1 MALRPIS
8 SATAM
13 PPHILVTRPLPDA
26 CAWVAALRAHGHQAQ
41 ALPLLAIQPRVPQL
55 RGGCTSYRAVMFVSG
70 HAVQHFFATPAL
82 LSALGGDARIWAPGP
97 GTVRALLAHGI
108 APQRIDSPADD
119 AAQFDSEALWSR
131 VQGRIR
137 PGDSVLIVRGDSSA
151 ASGNAAGTGRN
162 WLAARLLERG
172 ARVACIAVYQRTLPV
187 WSTAQQQAA
196 RRAASDGS
204 LWVFSSAEAV
214 ANLQRLVPG
223 QPWQQARALATH
235 ARIACAAARLGF
247 GRVSACR
254 PTLAQL
260 LASIE
265 SLP

>member
-1 MALRPIS
+1 
-8 SATAM
+8 M

-26 CAWVAALRAHGHQAQ
+26 CAWVAALRAHGHRAQ
-41 ALPLLAIQPRVPQL
+41 ALPLLAIQPRALQPCN
-55 RGGCTSYRAVMFVSG
+55 GYTGYRAVMFVSG

-82 LSALGGDARIWAPGP
+82 LSALDGDARVWAPGP
-97 GTVRALLAHGI
+97 GTVRALLAHGV

-131 VQGRIR
+131 VQGCIR

-151 ASGNAAGTGRN
+151 AREVPIPNGNTAGSGRN

-172 ARVACIAVYQRTLPV
+172 ARVACIAVYQRMLPV
-187 WSTAQQQAA
+187 WSAVQQQAA

-214 ANLQRLVPG
+214 ANLQQLVPG
-223 QPWQQARALATH
+223 QSWQQARALATH

-254 PTLAQL
+254 PTLEQL

-265 SLP
+265 SLS